1 VFTEELTNRGE
12 LGDVQ
17 LHSSN
22 GVDGDELMEAFELGE
37 REAFFEIWD
46 KMLPEEAQS
55 KDPVTLN
62 LEFNISLYF
71 AVYGYCS
78 GQEHKVSQCTP
89 LGCGQQLLSRG
100 VAFRH
105 QSCVLP

>member
-1 VFTEELTNRGE
+1 
-12 LGDVQ
+12 
-17 LHSSN
+17 
-22 GVDGDELMEAFELGE
+22 MEAFELGE

-78 GQEHKVSQCTP
+78 GQEHKVETEKKAFKEY
-89 LGCGQQLLSRG
+89 LETRG
-100 VAFRH
+100 SAVAQSEEFVAFYA
-105 QSCVLP
+105 LPYIPDPRQHPSFKCLFTVSVVCCLG

>member
-1 VFTEELTNRGE
+1 
-12 LGDVQ
+12 
-17 LHSSN
+17 
-22 GVDGDELMEAFELGE
+22 MEAFELGE